1 MNLTNKYEIN
11 IRLIEGRI
19 SSIES
24 MISRFPQF
32 PVSER
37 TRNELGLLQVS
48 LKEEKACLFITNYC
62 NSGGI
67 SAEDFYERFV
77 FLLDDEVPSGFAV
90 VSKDPSSLKSHINL
104 YAKSESEWHMSDAI
118 DVLERTKVELL
129 AEYVEGAELG
139 AIGATNVQIWT
150 EESGGLLEYRSSNC
164 DCSCRLIPGVN
175 NVARKLAGE
184 VVTAG

>member
-1 MNLTNKYEIN
+1 MHTCNEHEIN
-11 IRLIEGRI
+11 IQLIEGRI

-48 LKEEKACLFITNYC
+48 LKEEKAYLFITNYC

-77 FLLDDEVPSGFAV
+77 CLLDDEAPSGFAV
-90 VSKDPSSLKSHINL
+90 VSKDLLSLKSHIKL
-104 YAKSESEWHMSDAI
+104 YAKSESEWHMGDAI

-129 AEYVEGAELG
+129 AEYVEGAEFG
-139 AIGATNVQIWT
+139 AMGATRVQIWT
-150 EESGGLLEYRSSNC
+150 EESGGLLEYRSSNGG
-164 DCSCRLIPGVN
+164 CSCRLIPGVN
-175 NVARKLAGE
+175 NVARELAGE
-184 VVTAG
+184 VE